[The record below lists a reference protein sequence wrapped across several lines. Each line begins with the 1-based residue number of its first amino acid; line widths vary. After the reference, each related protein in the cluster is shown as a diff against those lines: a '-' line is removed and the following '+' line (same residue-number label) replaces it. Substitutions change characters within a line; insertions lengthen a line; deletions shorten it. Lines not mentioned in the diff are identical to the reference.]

1 MGDEVVVAASHPGDR
16 HTVVVREV
24 EISEALA
31 CEAAVRYDDAP
42 KVELGAV
49 QRQVAVAALA
59 HAPAELGTVAS
70 GPSTTTAAPRWRCST
85 APSR

>member
-1 MGDEVVVAASHPGDR
+1 
-16 HTVVVREV
+16 
-24 EISEALA
+24 
-31 CEAAVRYDDAP
+31 
-42 KVELGAV
+42 
-49 QRQVAVAALA
+49 VAVAALA